1 MKLLIV
7 DDHETVRQGLK
18 QMLTDE
24 LGEVSFGEA
33 SNSSQAIR
41 LAIREPWDLVLLDI
55 NMPGRTGLDALE
67 DIRKARPKLR
77 VLILSMLPETEYA
90 VRAIKAGAAGFVGKH
105 AVRRELMVAVR
116 KVLAGERYITPTLA
130 EHLADSLAR
139 KDDRLPHETLSDREY
154 AVMKLLADGK
164 TVKEIG
170 VELFL
175 SPKTVSTYHTRLLR
189 KLHVSNDAAL
199 VRYVLRHGLAS

>member
-1 MKLLIV
+1 
-7 DDHETVRQGLK
+7 
-18 QMLTDE
+18 
-24 LGEVSFGEA
+24 
-33 SNSSQAIR
+33 
-41 LAIREPWDLVLLDI
+41 
-55 NMPGRTGLDALE
+55 
-67 DIRKARPKLR
+67 
-77 VLILSMLPETEYA
+77 
-90 VRAIKAGAAGFVGKH
+90 
-105 AVRRELMVAVR
+105 VR

-199 VRYVLRHGLAS
+199 VRYVLRHGLVS